1 MRQICSTACSCWR
14 RWRDAAWNRFGG
26 TRRCAA
32 GRSSG
37 VDLSIRKH
45 PTIALVADGLT
56 SSSLIFDSR
65 IVPLSSRGF
74 RWRLAFSRPDYLL
87 VESAWSGLRD
97 RWKYKIA
104 AYPEYPER
112 TNHALIRLVETAR
125 DRGIPTVFWN
135 KEDSVHFD
143 RFVESAKLFDHV
155 FTVDANAVARYKA
168 VMGAQASVHTLM
180 FAIQP
185 KTHGFTGFDFKL
197 RRANFVGSYSSENHA
212 RRRAWQDALFGAA
225 CGSGLGL
232 TVVDRNSGRKAPH
245 YRFPALDDLEVQH
258 AVRHEQ
264 TAQVYR
270 DYVVSLNVNTVED
283 SPTMFSRRLVEI
295 LGCGGI
301 AVTTPARSVD
311 AMFSDFC
318 HVVRSGDEARELFAR
333 LRGGPSSRDLER
345 ARAGAEYVAKHH
357 TWPHRLRQIAEV
369 LGR

>member
-1 MRQICSTACSCWR
+1 MES
-14 RWRDAAWNRFGG
+14 NRFG
-26 TRRCAA
+26 RAWRFAA
-32 GRSSG
+32 RLPWGA
-37 VDLSIRKH
+37 DLSIRKH
-45 PTIALVADGLT
+45 PTVALVADGLT
-56 SSSLIFDSR
+56 SSSLVFDSR
-65 IVPLSSRGF
+65 VIPLGPGGF

-104 AYPEYPER
+104 AYPEHPQR
-112 TNHALIRLVETAR
+112 TNHALIRLVEAAR

-143 RFVESAKLFDHV
+143 RFVNSAKLFDHV
-155 FTVDANAVARYKA
+155 FTVDANAVPRYKA
-168 VMGAQASVHTLM
+168 VMGEHASVHTLM

-185 KTHGFTGFDFKL
+185 RTHGFTGFDFKF

-232 TVVDRNSGRKAPH
+232 TVVDRNSDRKASH
-245 YRFPALDDLEVQH
+245 YRFPALDDLDVQH
-258 AVRHEQ
+258 AVRHDQ

-311 AMFSDFC
+311 AMFADFC

-333 LRGGPSSRDLER
+333 LRNGPSNRDLER

-357 TWPHRLRQIAEV
+357 TWEHRLRQIAEV
-369 LGR
+369 LGQ

>member
-1 MRQICSTACSCWR
+1 
-14 RWRDAAWNRFGG
+14 
-26 TRRCAA
+26 
-32 GRSSG
+32 
-37 VDLSIRKH
+37 VELSIRKH

-56 SSSLIFDSR
+56 SSSLVFDSR
-65 IVPLSSRGF
+65 VISLGPRGF

-104 AYPEYPER
+104 AYPEHPER
-112 TNHALIRLVETAR
+112 TNHALIRLVEAAK

-155 FTVDANAVARYKA
+155 FTVDANAVRRYKA
-168 VMGAQASVHTLM
+168 VMGEQASVHTLM

-185 KTHGFTGFDFKL
+185 RTHGFTGFDFKF
-197 RRANFVGSYSSENHA
+197 RRANFVGSYSSENHM
-212 RRRAWQDALFGAA
+212 RRRVWQDALFGAA

-232 TVVDRNSGRKAPH
+232 TVVDRNSSRKASH
-245 YRFPALDDLEVQH
+245 YRFPALDGLDVQH

-264 TAQVYR
+264 TAQMYR

-311 AMFSDFC
+311 AMFADFC
-318 HVVRSGDEARELFAR
+318 HVVRSGDEASELFAR
-333 LRGGPSSRDLER
+333 LRGGPSNSDLER
-345 ARAGAEYVAKHH
+345 ARAGAEYVVKHH
-357 TWPHRLRQIAEV
+357 TWQHRLRQIAEV
-369 LGR
+369 LGQ